1 MPEVKNGKTP
11 VAADAAKP
19 ATKDAAT
26 KPVVAKAPAGKPV
39 AAKAPARK
47 AAVAKPAAGKAT
59 TATATAAK
67 SAAPK
72 LSKLD
77 ETKAKNKKA
86 LAEALA
92 MARAVEI
99 AQPPKAPAAA
109 AKPSKAKKPKL
120 VRHAFSMPDVEYAQL
135 ATLKKRIAALGG
147 NVKRSELVRAGIALL
162 AVLGDVELTA
172 VMAKVER
179 IKTGRPA
186 K

>member
-1 MPEVKNGKTP
+1 MSEDKRAETPVVVAEAQPVAEVAKPEVAKAAAKATP
-11 VAADAAKP
+11 KKAAAKP
-19 ATKDAAT
+19 AVTKGA
-26 KPVVAKAPAGKPV
+26 
-39 AAKAPARK
+39 
-47 AAVAKPAAGKAT
+47 AKPAP
-59 TATATAAK
+59 AK

-72 LSKLD
+72 LSKLE

-92 MARAVEI
+92 MAQAVQI
-99 AQPPKAPAAA
+99 AQPPKAAAPAP
-109 AKPSKAKKPKL
+109 AKASKPAKAVKAKKPKL

-162 AVLGDVELTA
+162 AVLNDVELTA

>member
-1 MPEVKNGKTP
+1 MSEDKRAETP
-11 VAADAAKP
+11 VVVAEAKPAAEVAKPEAAKP
-19 ATKDAAT
+19 A
-26 KPVVAKAPAGKPV
+26 AKATPK
-39 AAKAPARK
+39 K
-47 AAVAKPAAGKAT
+47 AAAKPAVTKGAAKPAP
-59 TATATAAK
+59 AK

-72 LSKLD
+72 LSKLE

-92 MARAVEI
+92 MAQAVQI
-99 AQPPKAPAAA
+99 AQPPKAVAPAP
-109 AKPSKAKKPKL
+109 AKASKPAKAVKAKKPKL

-162 AVLGDVELTA
+162 AVLSDVELTA

>member
-1 MPEVKNGKTP
+1 MSEDKRAETP
-11 VAADAAKP
+11 VVVAEAKPAAEVAKPEAAKAAAKATPKKAAAKP
-19 ATKDAAT
+19 AVT
-26 KPVVAKAPAGKPV
+26 
-39 AAKAPARK
+39 K
-47 AAVAKPAAGKAT
+47 AAAKPAP
-59 TATATAAK
+59 AK

-72 LSKLD
+72 LSKLE

-92 MARAVEI
+92 MAQAVQI
-99 AQPPKAPAAA
+99 AQPPKAAAPAP
-109 AKPSKAKKPKL
+109 AKASKPAKAVKAKKPKL

-162 AVLGDVELTA
+162 AVLNDVELTA